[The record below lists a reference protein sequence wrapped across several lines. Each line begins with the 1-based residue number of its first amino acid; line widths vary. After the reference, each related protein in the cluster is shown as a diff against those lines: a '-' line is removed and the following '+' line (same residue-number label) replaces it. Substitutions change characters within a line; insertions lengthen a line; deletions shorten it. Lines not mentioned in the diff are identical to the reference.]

1 MSKFGKRDQSW
12 WKSAQNLRNE
22 IKTRSGDSVNFLYW
36 GNRTNKSRRYPPL
49 IYVEHVLWPCQ
60 LGISKNAKG
69 GTCLE
74 WVGQFGKEAWT
85 QKMFWHFSD
94 LIKSN
99 PLRMGLSEEYA
110 ATRLDS
116 CIRAGWEKLEEFGDV
131 SATRCKGQGPT
142 WSRCFNWVGSF
153 SWFKTDGVFASCH
166 SGDVKEPQD
175 LWFAIHETTSTD
187 FIKGTPPIVGYH
199 GPRRTVNGI

>member
-1 MSKFGKRDQSW
+1 MWIIFMNILMSKFGKRDQSW

-60 LGISKNAKG
+60 LGISNNAKG

-142 WSRCFNWVGSF
+142 WSRCFNELVASVDSRQWCFCFMSFGRCQRASGSLIRD
-153 SWFKTDGVFASCH
+153 SWN
-166 SGDVKEPQD
+166 
-175 LWFAIHETTSTD
+175 
-187 FIKGTPPIVGYH
+187 Y
-199 GPRRTVNGI
+199 